1 MVFIYINSRLLQV
14 DASREKS
21 KRKQLVLQECV
32 LHGASW
38 AWSLVSILA
47 PQGPLSGTP
56 AGPSEDSER
65 MLLPPPRLL
74 PREGTGPL
82 SRPKLPIGS
91 SASPQPCP
99 EGCSILFGPTPGSP
113 VPDPNRKV
121 VPVPD
126 ETTLCPRFRLSQ
138 CPTPGVLPH
147 RECVFKNEFLK
158 CIS

>member
-99 EGCSILFGPTPGSP
+99 DGCSILFGPTP
-113 VPDPNRKV
+113 
-121 VPVPD
+121 
-126 ETTLCPRFRLSQ
+126 
-138 CPTPGVLPH
+138 
-147 RECVFKNEFLK
+147 
-158 CIS
+158 